1 MFCACTYI
9 CVSSSHQSSSQVI
22 DHYNMQAVNS
32 SNFTGYREVYIRY
45 AYDAVWVMALA
56 LQKSLPL
63 LKEKGLSLEDFH
75 LFTEKGKNI
84 SEIVRNVVQDIKFTG
99 VSVSLNCCVLC
110 LSIHTIERKFRL
122 VTNY

>member
-1 MFCACTYI
+1 M
-9 CVSSSHQSSSQVI
+9 SSSHQSSSEVI
-22 DHYNMQAVNS
+22 DHYNSVNE

-63 LKEKGLSLEDFH
+63 LKEKGLALEDFH

-99 VSVSLNCCVLC
+99 VSVSTNGCV
-110 LSIHTIERKFRL
+110 
-122 VTNY
+122 